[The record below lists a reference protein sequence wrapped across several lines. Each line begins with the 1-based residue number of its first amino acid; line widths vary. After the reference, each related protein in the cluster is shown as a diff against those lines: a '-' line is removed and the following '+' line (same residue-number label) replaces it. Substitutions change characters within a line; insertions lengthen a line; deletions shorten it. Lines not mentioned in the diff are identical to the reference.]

1 MKIKSKAAYG
11 GLALLLCVCAFGRQ
25 AETGSPKTASA
36 QTATAQP
43 VWTADIAAIRK
54 TAGLI
59 PGAKPL
65 RINVVK
71 FAESHRSKKFSLK
84 GGPDEPS
91 IQART
96 AYQVVYPQGTIM
108 VDSGMDEQVH
118 KFFGRGTIE
127 PYDADAAKEVEKAVR
142 NARLIVM
149 THEHGD
155 HVAGVIHTPDAAE
168 LAPKTVLTRTQIQ
181 TLLTNPQMPE
191 IKLTPE
197 QASRYIM
204 IDYDKY
210 YPFAPGMALIKAPGH
225 TPGSQM
231 IYVALQSGKEY
242 LLTGDSGWLMD
253 NVRLV
258 RGKAAPW
265 ITEDEPMVNAELAW
279 LNEIDRTEKNITIV
293 VSHDDEQR
301 KQYIAKGLLGSH
313 FE

>member
-1 MKIKSKAAYG
+1 MEFARTKKGFLLAAAA
-11 GLALLLCVCAFGRQ
+11 GLSLIQVSAFLGQ
-25 AETGSPKTASA
+25 AEQAPAKS
-36 QTATAQP
+36 P
-43 VWTADIAAIRK
+43 VWTADLAAIRK
-54 TAGLI
+54 VAGMI
-59 PGAKPL
+59 PGQRPV

-71 FAESHRSKKFSLK
+71 FAESRRSRKFSLK
-84 GGPDEPS
+84 GAPDEPS
-91 IQART
+91 VQART

-118 KFFGRGTIE
+118 KFFGRGAVE
-127 PYDADAAKEVEKAVR
+127 PYDAAAAAQVEKAVR
-142 NARLIVM
+142 AARAILV

-155 HVAGVIHTPDAAE
+155 HVAGVIRTPYVDE
-168 LAPKTVLTRTQIQ
+168 IAPKTVLTRTQVQ

-197 QASRYIM
+197 MASRYIV

-231 IYVALQSGKEY
+231 VYVVLQSGKEY
-242 LLTGDSGWLMD
+242 LLTGDCGWLMD
-253 NVRLV
+253 NVRLM
-258 RGKAAPW
+258 RGKDAPW
-265 ITEDEPMVNAELAW
+265 VTEDEGLVMAELQW
-279 LNEIDRTEKNITIV
+279 LNGIDRTEKNVTIV

-301 KQYIAKGLLGSH
+301 KQYIAAHMLGDH